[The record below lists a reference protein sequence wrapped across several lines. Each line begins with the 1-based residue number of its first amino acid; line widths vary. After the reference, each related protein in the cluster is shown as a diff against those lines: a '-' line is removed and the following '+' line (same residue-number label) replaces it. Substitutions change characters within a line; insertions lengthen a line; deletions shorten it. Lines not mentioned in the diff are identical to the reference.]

1 MSAVAVHTLFF
12 FAAVFLVVMFILEFF
27 SIFVPA
33 SVKLILIGIALAAIV
48 ALFAMYKSGKVQIDR
63 FHFEVSP
70 EKLCEGGPYM
80 WSSASPEK
88 QAYCNSLSPQ
98 QYNAFNCPAGFSGRP
113 VHWNYTPESD
123 SKWQNTRCATLD
135 PNDTRPCVL

>member
-1 MSAVAVHTLFF
+1 MKTLAVHSLFF
-12 FAAVFLVVMFILEFF
+12 FAALFIGMLLVEEFTAMMF
-27 SIFVPA
+27 PKH
-33 SVKLILIGIALAAIV
+33 VKLGLLVGTLIVVA

-70 EKLCEGGPYM
+70 EKTCEGGPYM

-98 QYNAFNCPAGFSGRP
+98 QYSAFNCPAGFNGRP
-113 VHWNYTPESD
+113 VHWQYTPESD